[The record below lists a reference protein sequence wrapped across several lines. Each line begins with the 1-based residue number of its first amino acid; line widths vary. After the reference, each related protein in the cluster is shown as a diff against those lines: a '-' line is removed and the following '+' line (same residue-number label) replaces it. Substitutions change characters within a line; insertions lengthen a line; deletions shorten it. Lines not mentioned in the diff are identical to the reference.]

1 MAATVNS
8 SMIGVS
14 LTTYTTTAQFALGS
28 TVLATDGS
36 MYQYVQASENISQY
50 GAVAIY
56 GKTNTVRLLE
66 TSIANAAGV
75 LNARAVG
82 FAQTSIA
89 SAAYG
94 WVARM
99 GKVIVQV
106 ADDCAAGVRL
116 FTTSTAGTLDDATV
130 SECLVSGIQLVTT
143 SSLPTAM
150 TGYAATPAFVGM
162 YTNPA

>member
-1 MAATVNS
+1 MAVINS
-8 SMIGVS
+8 SLIGAN
-14 LTTYTTTAQFALGS
+14 LTRYTTTAEFALGT
-28 TVLATDGS
+28 TVNATDGS
-36 MYQYVQASENISQY
+36 IYQYVQASENISQY
-50 GAVAIY
+50 GVVAIY
-56 GKTNTVRLLE
+56 GKTQTVRLLE

-94 WVARM
+94 WVARQ
-99 GKVIVQV
+99 GKVIFQV

-116 FTTSTAGTLDDATV
+116 FTTSSAGVLDDATV
-130 SECLVSGIQLVTT
+130 SECYVAGVQLVTT

-150 TGYAATPAFVGM
+150 TGYAACPAFISM

>member
-1 MAATVNS
+1 MATINS
-8 SMIGVS
+8 GLIGAN
-14 LTTYTTTAQFALGS
+14 LTAYSTTAQYALGT
-28 TVLATDGS
+28 TVNANDGS
-36 MYQYVQASENISQY
+36 VYQYVQASENISQY
-50 GAVAIY
+50 GVVAIY
-56 GKTNTVRLLE
+56 GKTQTVRLLE

-99 GKVIVQV
+99 GKVIFQV

-116 FTTSTAGTLDDATV
+116 FTTATAGVLDDATV
-130 SECLVSGIQLVTT
+130 SECLVTGVQLVTT
-143 SSLPTAM
+143 SSLATAM
-150 TGYAATPAFVGM
+150 TGYAACPAFVGM